1 MEAIDLGPA
10 ASPALDDILGY
21 INFSSGVPDPQFQR
35 RLNEVF
41 GIIQSR
47 QKDRD
52 QDWLQLRAILES
64 HLTTVHGNSPAF
76 ANIDQASKV
85 LGLVFDDALPAYRVH
100 HRDLLFHQPDGVLFQ
115 PFFIARVF
123 EAVLQRGSIWDD
135 KQHLI
140 EATLTQLNDF
150 LGHRPVAVLESDQK
164 IEPYLHERVRPVPL
178 YLRGAGVAVGQY
190 SQLIDGALEILN
202 NTGSDLLDAT
212 YFDLEMLDELAFDPR
227 AYDFEHPANKR
238 PNYHFGQWD
247 PHHIDRHG
255 HYRRFVV
262 TQVTLDALMER
273 VQQTDGSRA
282 EEELL
287 YEAGAVLAGV
297 ILMAA
302 GISGLGPDTHDSDT
316 TLTTLLMKIAQTR
329 DKFYTRLINQVPA
342 THEKRLKAELDQ
354 LKQPFGAA
362 RQHLNQ
368 SLARR
373 RALQLQH
380 VHLAQLYA
388 RMGYPEA
395 SKRQVAI
402 VPVTSARMT
411 CQIDCEIAAGHQ
423 SLGRSDLQAASE
435 ANHNVRDLLT
445 RAIEC
450 GALVDPW
457 NVLGF
462 GGQFSLFPAVENS
475 VHDHRVDHLIL
486 LMERIFELHVRT
498 LTEAAAVGDGVV
510 VRQQSDELEDLAQ
523 WWDQFATLEMGDV
536 ESFSGHEAW
545 ESGVH
550 VARALRAWHQA
561 GAAAGDIG
569 FWRQHVEHFESPK
582 AFALSVQALLD
593 KHDHTAAMGLLMQW
607 ISEADALPLVE
618 GTFSFHELALR
629 WMNEMHGPVDSAVE
643 VKSAPRPADFG
654 GGQLSSKFLDY
665 LEANAGE
672 YWDVPDLELGEA
684 FFASEVEDLF
694 DDEEDDEDHEENELF
709 SAAYEDVTYRDST
722 GDGFESDLAESGETE
737 TDYELDYESAR
748 LRDRL
753 TFLTTLA
760 RLWKLATVGILQ
772 DRQTGDPCESE
783 DGDNGKDCG
792 ELIRQWLDRADVNNA
807 LLSELLTAVSRFK
820 LDPPSGTRESMLEF
834 DRRRLVKL
842 SLVDAIIATLVET
855 NDAARLLLAA
865 SVGSE
870 VDTVRAD
877 DPLWNQLA
885 LWQQQCVFLLRDML
899 HGDVDRARKRFPEV
913 LKGLRERTLLYV
925 PVSRGGDAT
934 RAVAAQNLLQLL
946 RQLLRGLPRLGLI
959 RETCQLLTAIPDMER
974 RQPVGTGAVTE
985 YDRLF
990 SIGYKALVE
999 SMVRVADGAAGASAA
1014 SDSDLVDII
1023 ERLTE
1028 RSMRQWLHHSRS
1040 LRLSVLEPLA
1050 DEDQWRNLVGFIK
1063 RYGSDLFTQE
1073 FLHLGNLR
1081 AILHQG
1087 VANNL
1092 KAREVDPSLTP
1103 RFKLLDDLDSGI
1115 PTEVAAKH
1123 VETVLEAVV
1132 ENYAE
1137 YRDYNTTTTQSDHGD
1152 MIYVL
1157 LDFLRLKASYLRVE
1171 WKIRPIV
1178 LAHEILVRCGRNRAA
1193 AKWRA
1198 ATNERTAE
1206 VADEHEKQLNQLVTK
1221 HAARLATVA
1230 DRIRERFIRP
1240 LDVAR
1245 ARALIEP
1252 AFREAREGH
1261 STAKIEMLELELR
1274 EFTETPTGSGL
1285 DSPDWL
1291 RAMESE
1297 LERTEAKR
1305 RRPWSWDA
1313 GVPFPRTSVGFS
1325 DLEMQVDR
1333 WIEEDSRKKDSK

>member
-1 MEAIDLGPA
+1 MEASELGPA
-10 ASPALDDILGY
+10 ACPALDDILGY

-41 GIIQSR
+41 GLIQSR
-47 QKDRD
+47 EKNRD
-52 QDWLQLRAILES
+52 QDWLSLRSVLDSYLADI
-64 HLTTVHGNSPAF
+64 HGTSPAF
-76 ANIDQASKV
+76 KNIDQAKTV
-85 LGLVFDDALPAYRVH
+85 LRLVFDEVLPAYRQH
-100 HRDLLFHQPDGVLFQ
+100 HRDLLFHQTDGVLFQ
-115 PFFIARVF
+115 AFFIARVF
-123 EAVLQRGSIWDD
+123 EAVLQRGPSWDD
-135 KQHLI
+135 PGHLV
-140 EATLTQLNDF
+140 EAAIGQLNDF

-164 IEPYLHERVRPVPL
+164 IEPYPHERVRPIPL
-178 YLRGAGVAVGQY
+178 YLRGAGVAVGRY
-190 SQLIDGALEILN
+190 ERLIERALEILN
-202 NTGSDLLDAT
+202 STSSDLLDAM
-212 YFDLEMLDELAFDPR
+212 YFDLDMLDELAFDPR
-227 AYDFEHPANKR
+227 AYDFDHPVNKR

-247 PHHIDRHG
+247 PHHIDQHG
-255 HYRRFVV
+255 HYRRFVI
-262 TQVTLDALMER
+262 TQVTLEALMER
-273 VQQTDGSRA
+273 VDQPGGDRS
-282 EEELL
+282 EDELL

-297 ILMAA
+297 MLMAA
-302 GISGLGPDTHDSDT
+302 GVSGQGPDTHDSDT
-316 TLTTLLMKIAQTR
+316 TLTTLLTKIAQTR
-329 DKFYTRLINQVPA
+329 DRFYNRLINQVTGEHA
-342 THEKRLKAELDQ
+342 ERLKAELAQ
-354 LKQPFGAA
+354 LQQPFGAA

-395 SKRQVAI
+395 SKRQINI

-411 CQIDCEIAAGHQ
+411 CQIDGEIAAGHQ
-423 SLGRSDLQAASE
+423 ALGRSDLEAACE
-435 ANHNVRDLLT
+435 ATNRVRDLLT

-475 VHDHRVDHLIL
+475 VHDHRVDQLIL
-486 LMERIFELHVRT
+486 LVERIFELHVRT

-510 VRQQSDELEDLAQ
+510 VRQISDELEDMAQ

-561 GAAAGDIG
+561 GAEAGDIG
-569 FWRQHVEHFESPK
+569 FWRLHVEHFESPK
-582 AFALSVQALLD
+582 AFALSVEALLD

-629 WMNEMHGPVDSAVE
+629 WMNEMHGPVDPG
-643 VKSAPRPADFG
+643 APDTKVPDDTTTPGR
-654 GGQLSSKFLDY
+654 QLSSKFLDY

-672 YWDVPDLELGEA
+672 YWDVPELELGEA
-684 FFASEVEDLF
+684 FFAADVEDFL
-694 DDEEDDEDHEENELF
+694 DDEEEDEDSEENELF

-722 GDGFESDLAESGETE
+722 GDGFESDLAESGADAE

-748 LRDRL
+748 LKDRL

-772 DRQTGDPCESE
+772 ARQAGGTAEESPDRD
-783 DGDNGKDCG
+783 DKDCFQ
-792 ELIRQWLDRADVNNA
+792 LIRQWLDRADVNNA
-807 LLSELLTAVSRFK
+807 LLSELLSSVSRFK

-842 SLVDAIIATLVET
+842 SLIDSIIATLVET

-865 SVGSE
+865 SVGPE
-870 VDTVRAD
+870 VDMAKAD
-877 DPLWNQLA
+877 DPLWSQLA
-885 LWQQQCVFLLRDML
+885 PWQQQCVFLLRDML
-899 HGDVDRARKRFPEV
+899 HGDVERARKRFPEV
-913 LKGLRERTLLYV
+913 LSGLQERTLLYV
-925 PVSRGGDAT
+925 PVARGGDAT

-946 RQLLRGLPRLGLI
+946 RQLLRGLPRLGLV
-959 RETCQLLTAIPDMER
+959 RETCQLLTAIPEMER
-974 RQPVGTGAVTE
+974 KQPVGAGAVTE

-999 SMVRVADGAAGASAA
+999 TMVRVSNGSDTQPPA
-1014 SDSDLVDII
+1014 SDSDLVDIL

-1028 RSMRQWLHHSRS
+1028 RALRQWLSHSRS
-1040 LRLSVLEPLA
+1040 LRLSVIEPLA
-1050 DEDQWRNLVGFIK
+1050 DENEWEVLVAFIR
-1063 RYGSDLFTQE
+1063 RYGADLFTQE

-1087 VANNL
+1087 VASYL
-1092 KAREVDPSLTP
+1092 HVREVDPHVMP
-1103 RFKLLDDLDSGI
+1103 RFRLLEDLDSGI
-1115 PTEVAAKH
+1115 PSDVAVKH
-1123 VETVLEAVV
+1123 LEMVLEAVV
-1132 ENYAE
+1132 ENYSE
-1137 YRDYNTTTTQSDHGD
+1137 YRDYNTTTTQSDQGD
-1152 MIYVL
+1152 LVYIL

-1171 WKIRPIV
+1171 WKIRPVV
-1178 LAHEILVRCGRNRAA
+1178 LAHEILVRCGRETAA
-1193 AKWRA
+1193 AQWRA
-1198 ATNERTAE
+1198 ATNERTAD
-1206 VADEHEKQLNQLVTK
+1206 VADEHEKQLNQRIVQ
-1221 HAARLATVA
+1221 HGARLATVA

-1252 AFREAREGH
+1252 AFREAREGR
-1261 STAKIEMLELELR
+1261 STGKIEQLERELQ

-1285 DSPDWL
+1285 DAPDWL

-1313 GVPFPRTSVGFS
+1313 GVPFPRTNVGFS
-1325 DLEMQVDR
+1325 DLEIQVDR
-1333 WIEEDSRKKDSK
+1333 WIEEESRKKS